1 MALGCWG
8 IASGVGMLLL
18 RRWAR
23 FSTLVFSVATA
34 SWVLLAA
41 PAFLFFPIPI
51 PPDIPEEAIAAVRS
65 FLPVVFALL
74 FAFAFWC
81 IYLLNRDSSKS
92 SFELPTTAR
101 NGGPVSIAIIGGFLM
116 VTTVLGV
123 ESIASH
129 GPAMLFGSVFT
140 GWKAATIW
148 LLASAAE
155 LYLGIGLLRRNP
167 RSCVLAVC
175 FFLFQFL
182 ETVAF
187 LVRPDRES
195 RIADYYHAL
204 HAYFQRRPGM
214 QVSLNDVYAY
224 LRFGHTEWG
233 ILCMIALWYLV
244 RFKKTIDAD
253 EA

>member
-1 MALGCWG
+1 MFPKRRLQLRGV
-8 IASGVGMLLL
+8 ASPSCLHFCLPSHSG
-18 RRWAR
+18 
-23 FSTLVFSVATA
+23 
-34 SWVLLAA
+34 
-41 PAFLFFPIPI
+41 AFYLF
-51 PPDIPEEAIAAVRS
+51 
-65 FLPVVFALL
+65 
-74 FAFAFWC
+74 
-81 IYLLNRDSSKS
+81 NRDTSKS
-92 SFELPTTAR
+92 SFEIPTTGR
-101 NGGPVSIAIIGGFLM
+101 NGRPAGIGIIGGFLL
-116 VTTVLGV
+116 VSAVLGV

-155 LYLGIGLLRRNP
+155 LCLGIGLLRRNP
-167 RSCVLAVC
+167 RSCILAGC

-195 RIADYYHAL
+195 RVADYYNAL

-214 QVSLNDVYAY
+214 QVSLNDVSAY

-233 ILCMIALWYLV
+233 ILSMIALWYLI
-244 RFKKTIDAD
+244 RFKKTFDAD
-253 EA
+253 GTG